1 MSTKDWLEKDFYKV
15 LGVSKTAEQDEIK
28 KSYRKLARKYHPDS
42 NAGDASAE
50 AKFKEVSEAYDV
62 VGDTKKRKEYDEARR
77 LFGSGGFR
85 MPGGAGQSGGQGFG
99 FDVGDLFN
107 RSGQTAGSGGG
118 GLGDILGG
126 MFGGGGGRTT
136 TTTSTARP
144 RRGADIET
152 EATIEFAEAVNGVTV
167 ALRMTSDEPCKTCR
181 GTGAK
186 YGTVPKVCLKCEGT
200 GMQTSVQGGVF
211 AMTEPCTECKGRGL
225 VVDQPCET
233 CHGSGRGQSSKTMQV
248 RIPAGVQDA
257 QRIRLK
263 GKGAAGER
271 GGPAGDLYV
280 SVHVTPHRIF
290 GRQGEHLI
298 LAVPVSFTEAALGA
312 EIKVPT
318 LDGLPVTVRI
328 PAGTANGSK
337 LRVRGKGSVRRD
349 GSKGDLLLT
358 IEVQVPHELTDE
370 QRQKLQEYSTA
381 SAQPDLRAGL
391 FGSP

>member
-1 MSTKDWLEKDFYKV
+1 MSTKDWIEKDFYKV
-15 LGVSKTAEQDEIK
+15 LGVSKTAEPDEIK
-28 KSYRKLARKYHPDS
+28 KAYRKLARQYHPDS
-42 NAGDASAE
+42 NAGDTKAE

-62 VGDTKKRKEYDEARR
+62 VGDAKKRKEYDEARR

-85 MPGGAGQSGGQGFG
+85 MPSGSGQGGG
-99 FDVGDLFN
+99 FDFNVGDLFN
-107 RSGQTAGSGGG
+107 RGGQNTGG

-126 MFGGGGGRTT
+126 MFGGGGRTT
-136 TTTSTARP
+136 TTTTARP
-144 RRGADIET
+144 RRGQDIET

-167 ALRMTSDEPCKTCR
+167 GLRMTSDEPCPTCR

-248 RIPAGVQDA
+248 RIPAGVQDG

-280 SVHVTPHRIF
+280 TVHVKPHRIF
-290 GRQGEHLI
+290 GRQGEHLT
-298 LAVPVSFTEAALGA
+298 LNVPVSFTEAALGA

-349 GSKGDLLLT
+349 GTKGDLLLT
-358 IEVQVPHELTDE
+358 LEVQVPHELTDE
-370 QRQKLQEYSTA
+370 QKEKLQEFNSA
-381 SAQPDLRAGL
+381 SDHPDLRAGL
-391 FGSP
+391 FGSS

>member
-1 MSTKDWLEKDFYKV
+1 MSTKDWIEKDFYKV
-15 LGVSKTAEQDEIK
+15 LGVSKTAEADEIK
-28 KSYRKLARKYHPDS
+28 KSYRKLARQYHPDS
-42 NAGDASAE
+42 NSGDAKAE
-50 AKFKEVSEAYDV
+50 AKFKEISEAYDV
-62 VGDTKKRKEYDEARR
+62 LGDAKKRKEYDEARR
-77 LFGSGGFR
+77 LFGGGGFR
-85 MPGGAGQSGGQGFG
+85 MPGGSGQGGGFN

-107 RSGQTAGSGGG
+107 RSGGSGGGG

-126 MFGGGGGRTT
+126 VFGGGTRTT
-136 TTTSTARP
+136 TTQRP
-144 RRGADIET
+144 RRGQDIES
-152 EATIEFAEAVNGVTV
+152 EASIEFAEAVNGVTV
-167 ALRMTSDEPCKTCR
+167 GLRMTSDEPCKTCH

-233 CHGSGRGQSSKTMQV
+233 CHGSGRGTSSKTMQV
-248 RIPAGVQDA
+248 RIPAGVQDG

-263 GKGAAGER
+263 AKGAAGER

-280 SVHVTPHRIF
+280 TVHVKPHRIF
-290 GRQGEHLI
+290 GRQGEHLT
-298 LAVPVSFTEAALGA
+298 LTVPVTFTEAALGA

-328 PAGTANGSK
+328 PAGTANGAK

-349 GSKGDLLLT
+349 GSLGDLMLT
-358 IEVQVPHELTDE
+358 VAVQVPQELTDE
-370 QRQKLQEYSTA
+370 QKAKLQEYSS
-381 SAQPDLRAGL
+381 SAAQADPRAAL
-391 FGSP
+391 FDGGAGR

>member
-28 KSYRKLARKYHPDS
+28 KSYRKLARKYHPDA
-42 NAGDASAE
+42 NTGDASAE

-62 VGDTKKRKEYDEARR
+62 VGDPKKRKEYDEARR

-85 MPGGAGQSGGQGFG
+85 MPSGSGQGGGGFN

-107 RSGQTAGSGGG
+107 RGGAGGGGG

-126 MFGGGGGRTT
+126 MFGGGGRTT
-136 TTTSTARP
+136 TTTTTARP
-144 RRGADIET
+144 RRGQDIET
-152 EATIEFAEAVNGVTV
+152 EATIEFAEAVGGVTV
-167 ALRMTSDEPCKTCR
+167 GLRMTSDEPCKTCR

-233 CHGSGRGQSSKTMQV
+233 CHGSGRGTSSKTMQV
-248 RIPAGVQDA
+248 RIPAGVQDN

-263 GKGAAGER
+263 GKGASGER

-280 SVHVTPHRIF
+280 TVHVKPHRIF
-290 GRQGEHLI
+290 GRQGEHLT
-298 LAVPVSFTEAALGA
+298 LHVPVSFTEAALGA

-318 LDGLPVTVRI
+318 LDGMPVTVRI

-349 GSKGDLLLT
+349 GTKGDLLLT
-358 IEVQVPHELTDE
+358 LDVQVPHELTDE
-370 QRQKLQEYSTA
+370 QREKLQEFSSA
-381 SAQPDLRAGL
+381 SDQPDLRAGL
-391 FGSP
+391 FGSA

>member
-1 MSTKDWLEKDFYKV
+1 VSTKDWLEKDFYKV
-15 LGVSKTAEQDEIK
+15 LGVSKTADADEIK
-28 KSYRKLARKYHPDS
+28 KAYRKLARKYHPDS
-42 NAGDASAE
+42 NSGDPSAE
-50 AKFKEVSEAYDV
+50 ARFKDVSEAYDV
-62 VGDTKKRKEYDEARR
+62 VGDVKKRKEYDEARR

-85 MPGGAGQSGGQGFG
+85 MPGSSSGQGGQGFG

-107 RSGQTAGSGGG
+107 RSGSASGSGG

-126 MFGGGGGRTT
+126 MFGGGRT

-144 RRGADIET
+144 RRGADIES
-152 EATIEFAEAVNGVTV
+152 EATIDFAEAVNGVTV
-167 ALRMTSDEPCKTCR
+167 GLKMTSDEPCKTCR

-248 RIPAGVQDA
+248 RIPAGVQDG

-263 GKGAAGER
+263 AKGAAGER

-280 SVHVTPHRIF
+280 TVHVKPHRIF
-290 GRQGEHLI
+290 GRQGEHLT
-298 LAVPVSFTEAALGA
+298 LNVPVSFTEAALGA

-349 GSKGDLLLT
+349 GTKGDLMLT
-358 IEVQVPHELTDE
+358 IEVQVPHELNDE
-370 QRQKLQEYSTA
+370 QRTKLQEFSSA

-391 FGSP
+391 FGST

>member
-15 LGVSKTAEQDEIK
+15 LGVSKTADPDEIK
-28 KSYRKLARKYHPDS
+28 KAYRKLARQYHPDS
-42 NAGDASAE
+42 NAGNASAE
-50 AKFKEVSEAYDV
+50 ARFKEVSEAYDV
-62 VGDTKKRKEYDEARR
+62 VGDAKKRKEYDEARR
-77 LFGSGGFR
+77 LFGNGGFR
-85 MPGGAGQSGGQGFG
+85 MPGGQSGGGQGFG

-107 RSGQTAGSGGG
+107 RSGSGSG

-126 MFGGGGGRTT
+126 MFGGGRTT

-144 RRGADIET
+144 RRGADIES

-167 ALRMTSDEPCKTCR
+167 GLKMTSDEPCKTCR

-248 RIPAGVQDA
+248 RIPAGVQDG

-280 SVHVTPHRIF
+280 TVHVKPHRIF
-290 GRQGEHLI
+290 GRQGEHLT
-298 LAVPVSFTEAALGA
+298 LNVPVSFTEAALGA

-318 LDGLPVTVRI
+318 LDGMPVTVRI

-358 IEVQVPHELTDE
+358 LEVQVPHELTDE
-370 QRQKLQEYSTA
+370 QRAKLQEFSSA
-381 SAQPDLRAGL
+381 SDQPDLRAGL
-391 FGSP
+391 FGSS

>member
-1 MSTKDWLEKDFYKV
+1 M
-15 LGVSKTAEQDEIK
+15 
-28 KSYRKLARKYHPDS
+28 P
-42 NAGDASAE
+42 
-50 AKFKEVSEAYDV
+50 
-62 VGDTKKRKEYDEARR
+62 
-77 LFGSGGFR
+77 GSGS
-85 MPGGAGQSGGQGFG
+85 GQGGQGFG

-107 RSGQTAGSGGG
+107 RSGSASGSG

-126 MFGGGGGRTT
+126 MFGGGRT

-144 RRGADIET
+144 RRGADIES

-167 ALRMTSDEPCKTCR
+167 GLKMTSDEPCRTCR

-248 RIPAGVQDA
+248 RIPAGVQDG
-257 QRIRLK
+257 QRNRLK
-263 GKGAAGER
+263 AKGAAGER

-280 SVHVTPHRIF
+280 TVHVKPHRIF
-290 GRQGEHLI
+290 GRQGEHLT
-298 LAVPVSFTEAALGA
+298 LNVPVTFTEAALGA

-349 GSKGDLLLT
+349 GTKGDLMLT
-358 IEVQVPHELTDE
+358 IEVQVPHHLSDE
-370 QRQKLQEYSTA
+370 QRTKLQEFSSA
-381 SAQPDLRAGL
+381 AAQPDLRAGL
-391 FGSP
+391 FGST

>member
-1 MSTKDWLEKDFYKV
+1 MSTKDWIEKDFYKV
-15 LGVSKTAEQDEIK
+15 LGVSKTAEADEIK

-42 NAGDASAE
+42 NAGDTKAE

-62 VGDTKKRKEYDEARR
+62 VGDPKKRKEYDEARR

-85 MPGGAGQSGGQGFG
+85 MPGGSGGQGGGGFN

-107 RSGQTAGSGGG
+107 RGGGQNTGG

-126 MFGGGGGRTT
+126 MFGGGGQRTT
-136 TTTSTARP
+136 TTTARP
-144 RRGADIET
+144 RRGQDIET

-167 ALRMTSDEPCKTCR
+167 GLRMTSDEPCPTCR

-248 RIPAGVQDA
+248 RIPAGVQDG

-280 SVHVTPHRIF
+280 TVHTKSHRIF
-290 GRQGEHLI
+290 GRQGEHLT
-298 LAVPVSFTEAALGA
+298 LNVPVSFTEAALGA

-349 GSKGDLLLT
+349 GTKGDLLLT
-358 IEVQVPHELTDE
+358 LEVQVPHELTDE
-370 QRQKLQEYSTA
+370 QKEKLQEFNSA
-381 SAQPDLRAGL
+381 SDHPDLRAGL
-391 FGSP
+391 FGTS

>member
-15 LGVSKTAEQDEIK
+15 LGVSKTAEADEIK

-62 VGDTKKRKEYDEARR
+62 VGDPKKRKEYDEARR

-85 MPGGAGQSGGQGFG
+85 MPSGSSQGGGGFN

-107 RSGQTAGSGGG
+107 RGGGSGGSGG

-126 MFGGGGGRTT
+126 MFGGGGRTT

-167 ALRMTSDEPCKTCR
+167 GLRMTSDEPCKTCR

-248 RIPAGVQDA
+248 RIPAGVQDN

-280 SVHVTPHRIF
+280 TVHVHKHRIF
-290 GRQGEHLI
+290 GRQGEHLT
-298 LAVPVSFTEAALGA
+298 LNVPVSFTEAALGA

-318 LDGLPVTVRI
+318 LDGMPVTVRI

-349 GSKGDLLLT
+349 GTKGDILLT
-358 IEVQVPHELTDE
+358 LEVQVPHELTDE
-370 QRQKLQEYSTA
+370 QRAKLQEFNSA
-381 SAQPDLRAGL
+381 SDHPDLRAGL
-391 FGSP
+391 FGSS

>member
-1 MSTKDWLEKDFYKV
+1 VSTKDWLEKDFYKV
-15 LGVSKTAEQDEIK
+15 LGVAKTAEADEIK

-62 VGDTKKRKEYDEARR
+62 VGDPKKRKEYDEARR

-85 MPGGAGQSGGQGFG
+85 MPTGSGQGGGGFN

-107 RSGQTAGSGGG
+107 RGGSTTNTGG

-126 MFGGGGGRTT
+126 MFGGGGRTT
-136 TTTSTARP
+136 TTTTARP
-144 RRGADIET
+144 RRGQDIET

-167 ALRMTSDEPCKTCR
+167 GLRMTSDEPCPTCR

-248 RIPAGVQDA
+248 RIPAGVQDG

-280 SVHVTPHRIF
+280 TVHVKPHRIF
-290 GRQGEHLI
+290 GRQGEHLT
-298 LAVPVSFTEAALGA
+298 LNVPVSFTEAALGA

-349 GSKGDLLLT
+349 GTKGDLMLT
-358 IEVQVPHELTDE
+358 LEVQVPHDLTDE
-370 QRQKLQEYSTA
+370 QKEKLQEFNSA
-381 SAQPDLRAGL
+381 SDHPDLRAGL
-391 FGSP
+391 FGSS

>member
-1 MSTKDWLEKDFYKV
+1 MSTKDWIEKDFYKV

-42 NAGDASAE
+42 NQGDASAE

-85 MPGGAGQSGGQGFG
+85 MPGGGQQGGGFN

-107 RSGQTAGSGGG
+107 RGGSGGAAGAGG

-126 MFGGGGGRTT
+126 MFGGGGRSSTSTT
-136 TTTSTARP
+136 TARP
-144 RRGADIET
+144 RRGQDIET

-233 CHGSGRGQSSKTMQV
+233 CHGSGRGQSSRTMQV
-248 RIPAGVQDA
+248 RIPAGVQDN

-271 GGPAGDLYV
+271 GGPSGDLYV
-280 SVHVTPHRIF
+280 TVHVTPHRIF
-290 GRQGEHLI
+290 GRQGEHLT
-298 LAVPVSFTEAALGA
+298 LNVPVSFTEAALGA

-358 IEVQVPHELTDE
+358 LEVQVPHELTDE
-370 QRQKLQEYSTA
+370 QRTKLQEFS
-381 SAQPDLRAGL
+381 SAADQPDLRAGL
-391 FGSP
+391 FGSA

>member
-15 LGVSKTAEQDEIK
+15 LGVSKTADADEIK
-28 KSYRKLARKYHPDS
+28 KAYRKLARKYHPDA
-42 NAGDASAE
+42 NTGDASAE
-50 AKFKEVSEAYDV
+50 ARFKEVSEAYDV
-62 VGDTKKRKEYDEARR
+62 VGDPKKRKEYDEARR

-85 MPGGAGQSGGQGFG
+85 MPSGSGQGGG
-99 FDVGDLFN
+99 FDFNVGDLFN
-107 RSGQTAGSGGG
+107 RGGQGGG
-118 GLGDILGG
+118 RGLGGILGG
-126 MFGGGGGRTT
+126 MFGGGGRTT
-136 TTTSTARP
+136 TTTTARP
-144 RRGADIET
+144 RRGQDIET

-167 ALRMTSDEPCKTCR
+167 GLRMTSDAPCPTCR

-248 RIPAGVQDA
+248 RIPAGVQDG

-280 SVHVTPHRIF
+280 TVHVKPHRIF
-290 GRQGEHLI
+290 GRQSEHLT
-298 LAVPVSFTEAALGA
+298 LNVPVSFTEAALGA

-349 GSKGDLLLT
+349 GTKGDLMLT
-358 IEVQVPHELTDE
+358 IEVQVPHELSDE
-370 QRQKLQEYSTA
+370 QRTKLQEFSSA

-391 FGSP
+391 FGST

>member
-15 LGVSKTAEQDEIK
+15 LGVSKTAEADEIK

-62 VGDTKKRKEYDEARR
+62 VGDPKKRKEYDEARR

-85 MPGGAGQSGGQGFG
+85 MPSGSGQGGGGFN

-107 RSGQTAGSGGG
+107 RGGRSGGGGG

-126 MFGGGGGRTT
+126 MFGGGGRTT

-248 RIPAGVQDA
+248 RIPAGVQDG

-280 SVHVTPHRIF
+280 TVHV
-290 GRQGEHLI
+290 QG
-298 LAVPVSFTEAALGA
+298 T
-312 EIKVPT
+312 
-318 LDGLPVTVRI
+318 
-328 PAGTANGSK
+328 
-337 LRVRGKGSVRRD
+337 
-349 GSKGDLLLT
+349 
-358 IEVQVPHELTDE
+358 
-370 QRQKLQEYSTA
+370 
-381 SAQPDLRAGL
+381 PDLRPAGRAPDAERPGEL
-391 FGSP
+391 HRGRARRRDQGADPGRHARHGPDPRWYGERQQAARPWQGLGPAGRHQGRHPAHPRGAGPARADRRAARQAAGVQLGVGPA

>member
-15 LGVSKTAEQDEIK
+15 LGVSKTADADEIK
-28 KSYRKLARKYHPDS
+28 KAYRKLARKYHPDA
-42 NAGDASAE
+42 NTGDATAE

-62 VGDTKKRKEYDEARR
+62 VGDPKKRKEYDEARR

-85 MPGGAGQSGGQGFG
+85 MPGSSGGQGGGGFN

-107 RSGQTAGSGGG
+107 RGGAGAGG

-126 MFGGGGGRTT
+126 MFGGGRTT
-136 TTTSTARP
+136 TTTTARP

-167 ALRMTSDEPCKTCR
+167 GLRMTSVQPCKTCR

-248 RIPAGVQDA
+248 RIPAGVQDG

-263 GKGAAGER
+263 GKGASGER

-280 SVHVTPHRIF
+280 TVHVKPHRIF
-290 GRQGEHLI
+290 GRQGEHLT
-298 LAVPVSFTEAALGA
+298 LNVPVSFTEAALGA

-318 LDGLPVTVRI
+318 LDGMPVTVRI

-358 IEVQVPHELTDE
+358 LEVQVPNELSDE
-370 QRQKLQEYSTA
+370 QRAKLQEFNSA
-381 SAQPDLRAGL
+381 SAADQPDLRAGL
-391 FGSP
+391 FGSS

>member
-1 MSTKDWLEKDFYKV
+1 MSTKDWIEKDFYKV
-15 LGVSKTAEQDEIK
+15 LGVSKTADADEIK
-28 KSYRKLARKYHPDS
+28 KAYRKLARKYHPDA
-42 NAGDASAE
+42 NTGDASAE

-62 VGDTKKRKEYDEARR
+62 VGDQKKRKEYDEARR

-85 MPGGAGQSGGQGFG
+85 MPGGGSSQGGGGFS

-107 RSGQTAGSGGG
+107 RGGSGGGG

-126 MFGGGGGRTT
+126 MFGGGGRTT
-136 TTTSTARP
+136 TTTTARP
-144 RRGADIET
+144 RRGQDIET

-167 ALRMTSDEPCKTCR
+167 GLRMTSDEPCPTCR

-233 CHGSGRGQSSKTMQV
+233 CHGSGRGTSSKTMQV
-248 RIPAGVQDA
+248 RIPAGVQDG

-280 SVHVTPHRIF
+280 TVHVKPHRIF
-290 GRQGEHLI
+290 GRQGEHLT
-298 LAVPVSFTEAALGA
+298 LNVPVSFTEAALGA

-349 GSKGDLLLT
+349 GTKGDLLLT
-358 IEVQVPHELTDE
+358 LEVQVPHELTDE
-370 QRQKLQEYSTA
+370 QKAKLQEFSSA
-381 SAQPDLRAGL
+381 SEQPDLRAGL
-391 FGSP
+391 FGSS

>member
-1 MSTKDWLEKDFYKV
+1 VSTKDWLEKDFYKV
-15 LGVSKTAEQDEIK
+15 LGVSKTAEADEIK
-28 KSYRKLARKYHPDS
+28 KAYRKLARKYHPDS

-62 VGDTKKRKEYDEARR
+62 VGDVKKRKEYDEARR
-77 LFGSGGFR
+77 LFGSGAFR
-85 MPGGAGQSGGQGFG
+85 MPGSGGGQGGQGFG

-107 RSGQTAGSGGG
+107 RSGSASGAGG

-126 MFGGGGGRTT
+126 MFGGGRTT
-136 TTTSTARP
+136 TASTARP

-152 EATIEFAEAVNGVTV
+152 EASIEFAEAVNGVTV
-167 ALRMTSDEPCKTCR
+167 GLKMTSDEPCKTCR

-248 RIPAGVQDA
+248 RIPAGVQDG

-263 GKGAAGER
+263 AKGAAGER

-280 SVHVTPHRIF
+280 TVHVKPHRIF
-290 GRQGEHLI
+290 GRQGEHLT
-298 LAVPVSFTEAALGA
+298 LTVPVSFTEAALGA

-349 GSKGDLLLT
+349 GTKGDLMLT
-358 IEVQVPHELTDE
+358 IEVQVPHDLSDE
-370 QRQKLQEYSTA
+370 QRTKLQEFSSA
-381 SAQPDLRAGL
+381 AAQPDLRAGL
-391 FGSP
+391 FGST

>member
-15 LGVSKTAEQDEIK
+15 LGVSKTAEADEIK
-28 KSYRKLARKYHPDS
+28 KAYRKLARKYHPDS
-42 NAGDASAE
+42 NSGDASAE
-50 AKFKEVSEAYDV
+50 AKFKDVSEAYDV
-62 VGDTKKRKEYDEARR
+62 VGDVKKRKEYDEARR
-77 LFGSGGFR
+77 LFGSGAFR
-85 MPGGAGQSGGQGFG
+85 MPGSGGGQGGQGFG

-107 RSGQTAGSGGG
+107 RSGSASGSGG

-126 MFGGGGGRTT
+126 MFGGGRTT
-136 TTTSTARP
+136 TASTARP

-152 EATIEFAEAVNGVTV
+152 EASIEFAEAVNGVTV
-167 ALRMTSDEPCKTCR
+167 GLRMTSDEPCKTCR

-248 RIPAGVQDA
+248 RIPAGVQDG

-263 GKGAAGER
+263 AKGAAGER

-280 SVHVTPHRIF
+280 TVHVKPHRIF
-290 GRQGEHLI
+290 GRQGEHLT
-298 LAVPVSFTEAALGA
+298 LTVPVSFTEAALGA

-349 GSKGDLLLT
+349 GTKGDLMLT
-358 IEVQVPHELTDE
+358 IEVQVPHQLSDE
-370 QRQKLQEYSTA
+370 QRTKLQEFSSA
-381 SAQPDLRAGL
+381 AAQPDLRAGL
-391 FGSP
+391 FGST

>member
-1 MSTKDWLEKDFYKV
+1 VSTKDWIEKDFYKV
-15 LGVSKTAEQDEIK
+15 LGVSKNAEADEIK
-28 KSYRKLARKYHPDS
+28 KSYRKLARQYHPDS
-42 NAGDASAE
+42 NGGDAKAE
-50 AKFKEVSEAYDV
+50 ARFKEVSEAYDV
-62 VGDTKKRKEYDEARR
+62 LGDPKKRKEYDDARR
-77 LFGSGGFR
+77 LFGGGGFR
-85 MPGGAGQSGGQGFG
+85 MPGGSGQGGGFG

-107 RSGQTAGSGGG
+107 RGGGGGG

-126 MFGGGGGRTT
+126 VFGGGTRTT
-136 TTTSTARP
+136 TTQRP
-144 RRGADIET
+144 RRGQDIES

-167 ALRMTSDEPCKTCR
+167 GLRMTSDEPCKTCH

-233 CHGSGRGQSSKTMQV
+233 CHGSGRGTSSKTMQV
-248 RIPAGVQDA
+248 RIPAGVQDG

-280 SVHVTPHRIF
+280 TVHVRAHRIF
-290 GRQGEHLI
+290 GRQGEHLT
-298 LAVPVSFTEAALGA
+298 LTVPVTFSEAALGA

-328 PAGTANGSK
+328 PAGTANGAK

-349 GSKGDLLLT
+349 GSLGDLMLT
-358 IEVQVPHELTDE
+358 VAVQVPQELSDE
-370 QRQKLQEYSTA
+370 QRAKLQEFS
-381 SAQPDLRAGL
+381 SAAAQADPRAKL
-391 FGSP
+391 FNGGAGG

>member
-15 LGVSKTAEQDEIK
+15 LGVAKNADADEIK
-28 KSYRKLARKYHPDS
+28 KAYRKLARKYHPDS

-85 MPGGAGQSGGQGFG
+85 MPGGSAQGGGQGFG

-107 RSGQTAGSGGG
+107 RSGSTGGG

-126 MFGGGGGRTT
+126 MFGGG
-136 TTTSTARP
+136 
-144 RRGADIET
+144 
-152 EATIEFAEAVNGVTV
+152 
-167 ALRMTSDEPCKTCR
+167 R

-248 RIPAGVQDA
+248 RIPAGVQDG

-271 GGPAGDLYV
+271 GGPSGDLYV
-280 SVHVTPHRIF
+280 TVHVTPHQIF
-290 GRQGEHLI
+290 GRKGDNLTVT
-298 LAVPVSFTEAALGA
+298 VPVTFPEAALGS
-312 EIKVPT
+312 EVKVPT
-318 LDGLPVTVRI
+318 LGAPVTVKL
-328 PAGTANGSK
+328 PAGTSNGRT
-337 LRVRGKGSVRRD
+337 LRVRGKG
-349 GSKGDLLLT
+349 
-358 IEVQVPHELTDE
+358 
-370 QRQKLQEYSTA
+370 A
-381 SAQPDLRAGL
+381 
-391 FGSP
+391 

>member
-15 LGVSKTAEQDEIK
+15 LGVSKTAEADEIK

-62 VGDTKKRKEYDEARR
+62 VGDPKKRKEYDEARR
-77 LFGSGGFR
+77 LFGGGGFR
-85 MPGGAGQSGGQGFG
+85 MPGGSGSGGGFS

-107 RSGQTAGSGGG
+107 RGGAAGGG

-126 MFGGGGGRTT
+126 VFGGGTRTT
-136 TTTSTARP
+136 TTQRP
-144 RRGADIET
+144 RRGQDIES
-152 EATIEFAEAVNGVTV
+152 EATIEFAEAVKGVTV
-167 ALRMTSDEPCKTCR
+167 GLRMTSDEPCKTCH

-211 AMTEPCTECKGRGL
+211 AMTEPCTECMGRGL

-248 RIPAGVQDA
+248 RIPAGVQDG

-263 GKGAAGER
+263 GKGAVGER
-271 GGPAGDLYV
+271 GGPSGDLYV
-280 SVHVTPHRIF
+280 TVHVKPHRIF
-290 GRQGEHLI
+290 GRQGEHLT
-298 LAVPVSFTEAALGA
+298 LTVPVTFTEAALGA

-318 LDGLPVTVRI
+318 LDGMPVTVRI
-328 PAGTANGSK
+328 PQGTANGAK

-349 GSKGDLLLT
+349 GTRGDLLLT
-358 IEVQVPHELTDE
+358 IAVQVPHELTDE
-370 QRQKLQEYSTA
+370 QRAKLQEYSSA
-381 SAQPDLRAGL
+381 AAQPDPRAEL
-391 FGSP
+391 FNGGA

>member
-1 MSTKDWLEKDFYKV
+1 VSTKDWLEKDFYKV
-15 LGVSKTAEQDEIK
+15 LGVAKTAEADEIK

-62 VGDTKKRKEYDEARR
+62 VGDPKKRKEYDEARR

-85 MPGGAGQSGGQGFG
+85 MPTGSNQGGGGFN

-107 RSGQTAGSGGG
+107 RGGSTNTGG

-126 MFGGGGGRTT
+126 MFGGGGRTT
-136 TTTSTARP
+136 TTTTARP
-144 RRGADIET
+144 RRGQDIET

-167 ALRMTSDEPCKTCR
+167 GLRMTSDEPCPTCR

-248 RIPAGVQDA
+248 RIPAGVQDG

-280 SVHVTPHRIF
+280 TVHVKPHRIF
-290 GRQGEHLI
+290 GRQGEHLT
-298 LAVPVSFTEAALGA
+298 LSVPVTFTEAALGA

-349 GSKGDLLLT
+349 GTKGDLMLT
-358 IEVQVPHELTDE
+358 LEVQVPHDLTDE
-370 QRQKLQEYSTA
+370 QKEKLQEFNSA
-381 SAQPDLRAGL
+381 SDHPDLRAGL
-391 FGSP
+391 FGSS

>member
-15 LGVSKTAEQDEIK
+15 LGVSKTAEADEIK

-62 VGDTKKRKEYDEARR
+62 VGDAKKRKEYDEARR

-85 MPGGAGQSGGQGFG
+85 MPTGSGQGGG
-99 FDVGDLFN
+99 FDFNVGDLFN
-107 RSGQTAGSGGG
+107 RGGSGGNSGG

-126 MFGGGGGRTT
+126 MFGGGGQRTT
-136 TTTSTARP
+136 TSTTARP
-144 RRGADIET
+144 RRGQDIET

-167 ALRMTSDEPCKTCR
+167 GLRMTSDEPCPTCR

-248 RIPAGVQDA
+248 RIPAGVQDN

-271 GGPAGDLYV
+271 GGPRATSTSPCTSSRTGSSAG
-280 SVHVTPHRIF
+280 R
-290 GRQGEHLI
+290 
-298 LAVPVSFTEAALGA
+298 A
-312 EIKVPT
+312 
-318 LDGLPVTVRI
+318 
-328 PAGTANGSK
+328 
-337 LRVRGKGSVRRD
+337 
-349 GSKGDLLLT
+349 
-358 IEVQVPHELTDE
+358 
-370 QRQKLQEYSTA
+370 ST
-381 SAQPDLRAGL
+381 
-391 FGSP
+391 

>member
-15 LGVSKTAEQDEIK
+15 LGVSKTAEADEIK

-62 VGDTKKRKEYDEARR
+62 VGDPKKRKEYDEARR

-85 MPGGAGQSGGQGFG
+85 MPGGSGQGGGGFN

-107 RSGQTAGSGGG
+107 RGGGTGGGSG

-126 MFGGGGGRTT
+126 MFGGGGRTT

-248 RIPAGVQDA
+248 RIPAGVQDG

-280 SVHVTPHRIF
+280 TVHVKSHRIF
-290 GRQGEHLI
+290 GRQGEHLT
-298 LAVPVSFTEAALGA
+298 LNVPVSFTEAALGA

-349 GSKGDLLLT
+349 GTKGDMLLT
-358 IEVQVPHELTDE
+358 LEVQVPHELSEE
-370 QRQKLQEYSTA
+370 QRAKLQEFNSA
-381 SAQPDLRAGL
+381 SDQPDLRARL
-391 FGSP
+391 FGSS

>member
-1 MSTKDWLEKDFYKV
+1 
-15 LGVSKTAEQDEIK
+15 
-28 KSYRKLARKYHPDS
+28 
-42 NAGDASAE
+42 
-50 AKFKEVSEAYDV
+50 
-62 VGDTKKRKEYDEARR
+62 
-77 LFGSGGFR
+77 
-85 MPGGAGQSGGQGFG
+85 MPGGGAQGGGQGFG

-107 RSGQTAGSGGG
+107 RSGSTGGG

-126 MFGGGGGRTT
+126 MFGGGGRTT

-167 ALRMTSDEPCKTCR
+167 GLRMTSDEPCKTCR

-248 RIPAGVQDA
+248 RIPAGVQDS

-280 SVHVTPHRIF
+280 TVHVKSHRIF
-290 GRQGEHLI
+290 GRQGEHLT

-349 GSKGDLLLT
+349 GTKGDLLLT
-358 IEVQVPHELTDE
+358 IEVQVPHELSDE
-370 QRQKLQEYSTA
+370 QRAKLQEFSSA

-391 FGSP
+391 FGSS

>member
-1 MSTKDWLEKDFYKV
+1 MSTKDWIEKDFYKV
-15 LGVSKTAEQDEIK
+15 LGVSKTAEPDEIK
-28 KSYRKLARKYHPDS
+28 KAYRKLARQYHPDS
-42 NAGDASAE
+42 NAGDTKAE

-62 VGDTKKRKEYDEARR
+62 VGDAKKRKEYDEARR

-85 MPGGAGQSGGQGFG
+85 MPGGSSGQGGGGFN

-107 RSGQTAGSGGG
+107 RSGGNSAGG

-126 MFGGGGGRTT
+126 MFGGGGRTT
-136 TTTSTARP
+136 TTTTARP
-144 RRGADIET
+144 RRGQDIET

-167 ALRMTSDEPCKTCR
+167 GLRMTSDEPCPTCR

-248 RIPAGVQDA
+248 RIPAGVQDG

-280 SVHVTPHRIF
+280 TVHVKGHRIF
-290 GRQGEHLI
+290 GRQGEHLT
-298 LAVPVSFTEAALGA
+298 LNVPVSFTEAALGA

-349 GSKGDLLLT
+349 GTKGDLLLT
-358 IEVQVPHELTDE
+358 LEVQVPHELTDE
-370 QRQKLQEYSTA
+370 QKEKLQEFNSA
-381 SAQPDLRAGL
+381 SDHPDLRAGL
-391 FGSP
+391 FGSS

>member
-15 LGVSKTAEQDEIK
+15 LGVSKTAEADEIK

-62 VGDTKKRKEYDEARR
+62 VGDAKKRKEYDEARR

-85 MPGGAGQSGGQGFG
+85 MPTGSGQGGG
-99 FDVGDLFN
+99 FDFNVGDLFN
-107 RSGQTAGSGGG
+107 RGGSGGNSGG

-126 MFGGGGGRTT
+126 MFGGGGQRTT
-136 TTTSTARP
+136 TSTTARP
-144 RRGADIET
+144 RRGQDIET

-167 ALRMTSDEPCKTCR
+167 GLRMTSDEPCPTCR

-248 RIPAGVQDA
+248 RIPAGVQDN

-280 SVHVTPHRIF
+280 TVHVKPHRIF
-290 GRQGEHLI
+290 GRQGEHLT
-298 LAVPVSFTEAALGA
+298 LNVPVSFTEAALGA

-328 PAGTANGSK
+328 PSGTANGSK

-349 GSKGDLLLT
+349 GTKGDLLLT
-358 IEVQVPHELTDE
+358 LEVQVPHELTDE
-370 QRQKLQEYSTA
+370 QKEKLQEFNSA
-381 SAQPDLRAGL
+381 SDHPDLRAGL
-391 FGSP
+391 FGSS

>member
-15 LGVSKTAEQDEIK
+15 LGVSKTADADEIK
-28 KSYRKLARKYHPDS
+28 KAYRKLARKYHPDS
-42 NAGDASAE
+42 NSGDASAE
-50 AKFKEVSEAYDV
+50 AKFKDVSEAYDV
-62 VGDTKKRKEYDEARR
+62 VGDVKKRKEYDEARR

-85 MPGGAGQSGGQGFG
+85 MPGSGGGQGGQGFG

-107 RSGQTAGSGGG
+107 RSGSASGSGG

-126 MFGGGGGRTT
+126 MFGGGRT

-144 RRGADIET
+144 RRGADIES
-152 EATIEFAEAVNGVTV
+152 EATIDFAEAVNGVTV
-167 ALRMTSDEPCKTCR
+167 GLKMTSDEPCKTCR

-248 RIPAGVQDA
+248 RIPAGVQDG

-263 GKGAAGER
+263 AKGAAGER

-280 SVHVTPHRIF
+280 TVHVKAHRIF
-290 GRQGEHLI
+290 GRQGEHLT
-298 LAVPVSFTEAALGA
+298 LNVPVSFTEAALGA

-328 PAGTANGSK
+328 PAGTANASK

-349 GSKGDLLLT
+349 GTKGDLMLT
-358 IEVQVPHELTDE
+358 LEVQVPHELSDE
-370 QRQKLQEYSTA
+370 QRTKLQEFSSA

-391 FGSP
+391 FGST

>member
-15 LGVSKTAEQDEIK
+15 LGVSKTAEADEIK
-28 KSYRKLARKYHPDS
+28 KAYRKLARKYHPDS
-42 NAGDASAE
+42 NSGDASAE
-50 AKFKEVSEAYDV
+50 AKFKDVSEAYDV
-62 VGDTKKRKEYDEARR
+62 VGDVKKRKEYDEARR
-77 LFGSGGFR
+77 LFGSGAFR
-85 MPGGAGQSGGQGFG
+85 MPGSGGGQGGQGFG

-107 RSGQTAGSGGG
+107 RSGSAAGSGG

-126 MFGGGGGRTT
+126 MFGGGRTT
-136 TTTSTARP
+136 TASTARP

-152 EATIEFAEAVNGVTV
+152 EASIEFAEAVNGVTV
-167 ALRMTSDEPCKTCR
+167 GLKMTSDEPCKTCR

-248 RIPAGVQDA
+248 RIPAGVQDN

-280 SVHVTPHRIF
+280 SVHVKSHRIF
-290 GRQGEHLI
+290 GRQGEHLT
-298 LAVPVSFTEAALGA
+298 LSVPVSFTEAALGA

-349 GSKGDLLLT
+349 GTKGDLLLT
-358 IEVQVPHELTDE
+358 IEVQVPHQLTDE
-370 QRQKLQEYSTA
+370 QRTKLQEFSTA
-381 SAQPDLRAGL
+381 AGQPDLRAGL
-391 FGSP
+391 FGSS

>member
-15 LGVSKTAEQDEIK
+15 LGVSKTAEADEIK

-62 VGDTKKRKEYDEARR
+62 VGDPKKRKEYDEARR

-85 MPGGAGQSGGQGFG
+85 MPGGSGQGGGGFN

-107 RSGQTAGSGGG
+107 RGGSGAGGGGG

-126 MFGGGGGRTT
+126 MFGGGGRTT
-136 TTTSTARP
+136 TSTSTARP

-152 EATIEFAEAVNGVTV
+152 EASIEFAEAVNGVTV

-233 CHGSGRGQSSKTMQV
+233 CHGSGRGQSSKSMQV
-248 RIPAGVQDA
+248 RIPAGVQDG

-263 GKGAAGER
+263 AKGAAGER

-280 SVHVTPHRIF
+280 TVHVKSHRIF
-290 GRQGEHLI
+290 GRQGEHLT
-298 LAVPVSFTEAALGA
+298 LNVPVSFTEAALGA

-318 LDGLPVTVRI
+318 LDGMPVTVRI

-349 GSKGDLLLT
+349 GTKGDILLT
-358 IEVQVPHELTDE
+358 LEVQVPHELTEE
-370 QRQKLQEYSTA
+370 QRAKLQEFSST
-381 SAQPDLRAGL
+381 SDQPDLRAGL
-391 FGSP
+391 FGSS